1 MLQTLIFFI
10 ALDNTCVPIQ
20 KKIWFIS
27 NQVKGNRPKKML
39 SLLCNRKGFIM
50 DYVNY
55 WAMLAWLVAT
65 FGALDGRTPDAVMVS
80 YLSLS
85 WLCFEKG
92 GAC

>member
-1 MLQTLIFFI
+1 MLLILIFFI
-10 ALDNTCVPIQ
+10 ALDNTYDPIQ
-20 KKIWFIS
+20 KKIWSIS
-27 NQVKGNRPKKML
+27 NQVKGNRPKKL
-39 SLLCNRKGFIM
+39 FIVALQQKGVNM

-85 WLCFEKG
+85 WLCYEKG
-92 GAC
+92 GC